1 MRLDDE
7 DSGDGL
13 KLVSGS
19 YGMDVLSAC
28 TIVIIAGNL
37 ISLKLSSTLRGQDHC
52 AISLSNWLIFL
63 TQNELGQIYI
73 PHIGFSS
80 ESAVFLQC

>member
-19 YGMDVLSAC
+19 YGMDVPSAC

-37 ISLKLSSTLRGQDHC
+37 KSQ
-52 AISLSNWLIFL
+52 AF
-63 TQNELGQIYI
+63 
-73 PHIGFSS
+73 
-80 ESAVFLQC
+80 

>member
-7 DSGDGL
+7 DLGDGL

-19 YGMDVLSAC
+19 YGMDVPSAC

-37 ISLKLSSTLRGQDHC
+37 KNQAL
-52 AISLSNWLIFL
+52 
-63 TQNELGQIYI
+63 
-73 PHIGFSS
+73 
-80 ESAVFLQC
+80 

>member
-13 KLVSGS
+13 KLVSGTH
-19 YGMDVLSAC
+19 GMNVPSAC

-37 ISLKLSSTLRGQDHC
+37 IPDTG
-52 AISLSNWLIFL
+52 
-63 TQNELGQIYI
+63 
-73 PHIGFSS
+73 
-80 ESAVFLQC
+80 VFKTFVLL

>member
-1 MRLDDE
+1 MGFAVIYYKLKSLLRSKVRLDDE

-19 YGMDVLSAC
+19 YGMDVPSAC

-37 ISLKLSSTLRGQDHC
+37 ISLKL
-52 AISLSNWLIFL
+52 
-63 TQNELGQIYI
+63 
-73 PHIGFSS
+73 
-80 ESAVFLQC
+80 

>member
-19 YGMDVLSAC
+19 YGMDVPSAC
-28 TIVIIAGNL
+28 TIVIIAGNV
-37 ISLKLSSTLRGQDHC
+37 ISLKLS
-52 AISLSNWLIFL
+52 
-63 TQNELGQIYI
+63 
-73 PHIGFSS
+73 
-80 ESAVFLQC
+80 

>member
-19 YGMDVLSAC
+19 LGMDVPSAC

-37 ISLKLSSTLRGQDHC
+37 KSQAL
-52 AISLSNWLIFL
+52 
-63 TQNELGQIYI
+63 
-73 PHIGFSS
+73 
-80 ESAVFLQC
+80 